1 MWDTAKQQQLDHLQ
15 RRQAEGALNAEE
27 QQSLAYLYSELEQ
40 QEWGVLR
47 PALGHLRAEQQELQ
61 KAYGQLSA
69 ENTLLAA
76 VMERQEDLLKRARTM
91 LGALL
96 DEHRAIQEAYARIIR
111 YP

>member
-47 PALGHLRAEQQELQ
+47 PALGHLRAEQQE
-61 KAYGQLSA
+61 
-69 ENTLLAA
+69 
-76 VMERQEDLLKRARTM
+76 R
-91 LGALL
+91 
-96 DEHRAIQEAYARIIR
+96 HRR
-111 YP
+111 YREESRHE

>member
-1 MWDTAKQQQLDHLQ
+1 MWDMAKQQQLDYLQ
-15 RRQAEGALNAEE
+15 RRQIEGELNAEE

-47 PALGHLRAEQQELQ
+47 PALGRLRAEQQELQ
-61 KAYGQLSA
+61 KTYGRLNS

-76 VMERQEDLLKRARTM
+76 VAERQEDLLERARTV

-96 DEHRAIQEAYARIIR
+96 DEHKAIQDAYERIIR
-111 YP
+111 HP